1 MKTWFS
7 PRSAWLRR
15 TLALSGMA
23 VVLIVLVGL
32 AFTGQA
38 RADGGG
44 FVTPTPTST
53 NTPTPTETPT
63 PTNTPE
69 PTQEILPTLTSPV
82 IGELVTGTAP
92 SLIIGTPVPD
102 EAQGGLGLVCW
113 PFAIGL
119 ILLIIIIATV
129 LIGGQTSYP

>member
-1 MKTWFS
+1 
-7 PRSAWLRR
+7 
-15 TLALSGMA
+15 MA
-23 VVLIVLVGL
+23 VVLSPRHPP
-32 AFTGQA
+32 A
-38 RADGGG
+38 R
-44 FVTPTPTST
+44 TPLP
-53 NTPTPTETPT
+53 PPT